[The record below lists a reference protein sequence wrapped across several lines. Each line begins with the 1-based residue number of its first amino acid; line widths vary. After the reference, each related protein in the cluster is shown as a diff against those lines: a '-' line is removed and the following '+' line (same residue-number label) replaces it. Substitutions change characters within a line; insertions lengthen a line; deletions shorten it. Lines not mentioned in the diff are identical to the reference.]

1 MVKSSIIIDLKYYV
15 ISGNNEDI
23 ISYVL
28 SVDPLSTI
36 IISLTFIVWFKTEFI
51 ALFNNSHLL
60 YVGITIDM
68 SMTFWIFDINKFFVF
83 RVFYQNILNYRLYD
97 EIFVYQL

>member
-1 MVKSSIIIDLKYYV
+1 MCIRDRIYV
-15 ISGNNEDI
+15 ILGNNEDI

-36 IISLTFIVWFKTEFI
+36 IISLTLIVWSKTEFI
-51 ALFNNSHLL
+51 ALFNKSHLL

-68 SMTFWIFDINKFFVF
+68 SATFWIFDINNFFVLRPF
-83 RVFYQNILNYRLYD
+83 IKTF
-97 EIFVYQL
+97 